1 MNKWL
6 GKIEFSGYYT
16 HRILRTSLDFNFN
29 QSLCLG
35 IWNLL
40 PWTLLSL
47 HRSILFEM
55 QKKTRAKSFLVHS
68 FFFIPFI
75 PYLMRKSRRTVV
87 GDFEPAYASIIQI
100 RWSSVNFIFRFAAF
114 FIRSKCNYSK
124 TRCRFLVNL
133 YQKSRIHD
141 P

>member
-6 GKIEFSGYYT
+6 GKIEFSGYYAQ
-16 HRILRTSLDFNFN
+16 RILRTSLDFSFN

-55 QKKTRAKSFLVHS
+55 QKNASVIFSCVFVFFL
-68 FFFIPFI
+68 PFI

-100 RWSSVNFIFRFAAF
+100 RWSSVNFIFRFSAF
-114 FIRSKCNYSK
+114 FIRSKCYYSK

-133 YQKSRIHD
+133 YQNSRIHD
-141 P
+141 T